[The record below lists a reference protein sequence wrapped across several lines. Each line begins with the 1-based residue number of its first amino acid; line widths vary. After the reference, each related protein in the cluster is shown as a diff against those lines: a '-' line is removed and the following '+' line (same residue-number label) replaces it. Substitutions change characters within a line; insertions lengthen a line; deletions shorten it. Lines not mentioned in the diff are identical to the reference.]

1 LVLNF
6 EIKDLIQIALTLPSL
21 QAGPRS
27 RRARRARHSGI
38 LSSSEQVVNLLT
50 GIAKRAKIAGFDLA
64 ELMPAS
70 DIGGRGAL
78 VAARILSVEMG
89 LVSRQL
95 TPKQGG

>member
-1 LVLNF
+1 MVLNF

-27 RRARRARHSGI
+27 RRARHSGI